1 MNCFNRLAARH
12 TEGRF
17 VVTSHAFISSFVGG
31 SGKLSAPLTSE
42 VFMANRQ
49 TNEQLDRAG
58 RLVLLGAIG
67 SEAEI
72 EAAASSPFVFT
83 RTRAAIGEEHRRLDE
98 TGGWLS
104 LFLVARRAVPVMA
117 LVAVLAAILT
127 VWSAQLSAG
136 IFVLLRGARPAEP
149 PSRQISAAVR
159 LKAAREF

>member
-1 MNCFNRLAARH
+1 
-12 TEGRF
+12 
-17 VVTSHAFISSFVGG
+17 
-31 SGKLSAPLTSE
+31 
-42 VFMANRQ
+42 MANRQ

-83 RTRAAIGEEHRRLDE
+83 RTRAAIGEQHRRLDE

-127 VWSAQLSAG
+127 VWSAQLSA
-136 IFVLLRGARPAEP
+136 P
-149 PSRQISAAVR
+149 SAAVQSDEEALFGTPGAGVEQTVLASR
-159 LKAAREF
+159 NGPSKDEVFNIVVDRNYGEGR